1 MAEILIYTT
10 EICPYCVRAKAL
22 LDAKKVSYQELRVDN
37 DLALR
42 EEMQRLSGKRSV
54 PQIFINQKPIGGCD
68 VFFALEKSGTLDALL
83 A

>member
-68 VFFALEKSGTLDALL
+68 DLFALEKSGTLDALL

>member
-1 MAEILIYTT
+1 M
-10 EICPYCVRAKAL
+10 
-22 LDAKKVSYQELRVDN
+22 DN

-68 VFFALEKSGTLDALL
+68 DLFALEKSGTLDALL